1 MFSRFSRRN
10 FISTISLTIAGATVV
25 SSFPFLKNFFIS
37 KAQAQTISEEVY
49 KGRNYRVIT
58 NPGLQRSAVIDNTF
72 DTSTQLFINDK
83 EIRILQNKKTKKY
96 VTPLLFGD
104 YENPKKIAKVLIDL
118 NLKFPD
124 QEVVI
129 DPELD

>member
-1 MFSRFSRRN
+1 M
-10 FISTISLTIAGATVV
+10 TIGGATVV
-25 SSFPFLKNFFIS
+25 SSFPFLNNFFIS

-49 KGRNYRVIT
+49 KGRNYKVIT

-72 DTSTQLFINDK
+72 DTYTQLFINDK

-104 YENPKKIAKVLIDL
+104 YEKPKKIARVLIDL
-118 NLKFPD
+118 NLKFSE

-129 DPELD
+129 DPALD